1 MLPKYDQLIDFSFF
15 EETTLVRLCALLS
28 SQAPLFPL
36 TLVLKKSG
44 GGHDVKPMMKEVH
57 IT

>member
-1 MLPKYDQLIDFSFF
+1 M
-15 EETTLVRLCALLS
+15 RLCVLLS
-28 SQAPLFPL
+28 SQAPLFHL

-44 GGHDVKPMMKEVH
+44 GGHDFKPMVKEVH